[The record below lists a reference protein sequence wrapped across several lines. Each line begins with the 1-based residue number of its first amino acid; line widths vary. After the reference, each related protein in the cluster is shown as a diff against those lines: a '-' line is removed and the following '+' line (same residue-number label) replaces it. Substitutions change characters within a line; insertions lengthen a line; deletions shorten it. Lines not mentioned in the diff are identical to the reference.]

1 MNNYS
6 LTPQRLL
13 TAPEVAARLNVSS
26 RWVYRRAST
35 GDLPF
40 VHLGDGPRS
49 PLRVDPDDL
58 TEWLQNLK
66 RPSIGRST
74 HGAAMPLIAQPSRTI
89 PLTTV

>member
-26 RWVYRRAST
+26 RWVYRRASA

-40 VHLGDGPRS
+40 VHLGNGPRS
-49 PLRVDPDDL
+49 PLRVDPVDL
-58 TEWLQNLK
+58 SAWLENLK
-66 RPSIGRST
+66 KSTSIE
-74 HGAAMPLIAQPSRTI
+74 QPTEQQLCR
-89 PLTTV
+89 

>member
-13 TAPEVAARLNVSS
+13 TAPEVAERLNVSS
-26 RWVYRRAST
+26 RWVYRRASA
-35 GDLPF
+35 GELPF
-40 VHLGDGPRS
+40 VHLGNGPRS

-66 RPSIGRST
+66 RPSIVEAST
-74 HGAAMPLIAQPSRTI
+74 GQLCR
-89 PLTTV
+89 